1 MKLEG
6 ISSILALACWS
17 SWNIWLRG
25 HPGNLTA
32 SLHLKIRRAL
42 KRKENNLPTIIFQGL
57 YWILGW
63 ILGRTFWMQWF
74 HHFAPLI
81 CWFYQKASQKATPAK
96 INSYPPVWI
105 HENHQQID
113 FFKIELEFLSS
124 EWLKMTEVKLAIS
137 DDWPMS
143 HQAPAKTSV
152 HCCRFDVQKR
162 QQRNLLALSPYCF
175 CGAMMKRM
183 LFNQQSKR
191 WPILRSSKFILSQT
205 AGEKSVLAKISM
217 ISMILEI
224 LELPVMSGSFL

>member
-25 HPGNLTA
+25 APWKFNSEFTPENTPSPKKKGEQSSNHNF
-32 SLHLKIRRAL
+32 SRAIL
-42 KRKENNLPTIIFQGL
+42 NFGVNFGVYFLNDFLIFFG
-57 YWILGW
+57 I
-63 ILGRTFWMQWF
+63 QWF
-74 HHFAPLI
+74 HHFAPLSLSGGFI
-81 CWFYQKASQKATPAK
+81 RKQVRKQHQQK
-96 INSYPPVWI
+96 INSYPPDWI

-113 FFKIELEFLSS
+113 FFKIEFEFLSS

-162 QQRNLLALSPYCF
+162 QQRNLLALSPYLF
-175 CGAMMKRM
+175 LWWNDETNVIQSAIKMMTH
-183 LFNQQSKR
+183 
-191 WPILRSSKFILSQT
+191 P
-205 AGEKSVLAKISM
+205 
-217 ISMILEI
+217 EI
-224 LELPVMSGSFL
+224 F